1 MENTKIE
8 KKDVVVSI
16 LDIIDSAAFV
26 ALVGKA
32 VVCFMPKS
40 TKVAIN
46 IVLGMAYTA
55 LSSKLAQI
63 AFAAMYDNVH
73 AFNQDIVDSVGGL
86 VDAFK
91 AAKTQKNMA

>member
-16 LDIIDSAAFV
+16 LDIIDGAAFG

-46 IVLGMAYTA
+46 IVLGMAYAA

-63 AFAAMYDNVH
+63 AFDAMYDNVH
-73 AFNQDIVDSVGGL
+73 AFNEDIVDSVVDL
-86 VDAFK
+86 IDAFK
-91 AAKTQKNMA
+91 AARTQKNMA

>member
-8 KKDVVVSI
+8 KKDVVVGI
-16 LDIIDSAAFV
+16 LDIIDGAAFG

-46 IVLGMAYTA
+46 IVLGMAYAA

-63 AFAAMYDNVH
+63 AFDAMSDDIHALNKNV
-73 AFNQDIVDSVGGL
+73 VDSIADL

>member
-1 MENTKIE
+1 MENTKNE
-8 KKDVVVSI
+8 KKDVVVGI
-16 LDIIDSAAFV
+16 LDIIDGAAFG

-46 IVLGMAYTA
+46 LVLGLAYAA

-63 AFAAMYDNVH
+63 AFDAMYDPVH
-73 AFNQDIVDSVGGL
+73 AFNENIVDSIGYL

-91 AAKTQKNMA
+91 AAITKKNMA

>member
-16 LDIIDSAAFV
+16 LDIIDGAAFGD
-26 ALVGKA
+26 LVGKA

>member
-1 MENTKIE
+1 MENTKIK
-8 KKDVVVSI
+8 KKDVVVGI
-16 LDIIDSAAFV
+16 LDIIDGAAFV

-46 IVLGMAYTA
+46 LVLGLAYAA

-63 AFAAMYDNVH
+63 AFDAMYDNVH
-73 AFNQDIVDSVGGL
+73 AFNENIIDSVGDL
-86 VDAFK
+86 IDAFK

>member
-1 MENTKIE
+1 MENIKIE

-16 LDIIDSAAFV
+16 LDIIDGVAFG

-46 IVLGMAYTA
+46 IVLGMAYAA

-63 AFAAMYDNVH
+63 AFDAMSDDVH
-73 AFNQDIVDSVGGL
+73 AFNKDIVDSVGGL

>member
-1 MENTKIE
+1 MENIKNE

-16 LDIIDSAAFV
+16 LDIIDGAAFV

-32 VVCFMPKS
+32 VMCFMPKS

-46 IVLGMAYTA
+46 LVLGLAYGA

-73 AFNQDIVDSVGGL
+73 AFNENFVDSVVDL
-86 VDAFK
+86 IDAFK
-91 AAKTQKNMA
+91 AAITQKNMA

>member
-16 LDIIDSAAFV
+16 LDIIDGAAFG

-40 TKVAIN
+40 TKIAIN
-46 IVLGMAYTA
+46 IVLGMVYAA

-63 AFAAMYDNVH
+63 AVAAMYDNVH
-73 AFNQDIVDSVGGL
+73 AFNEDIVDSVGGL

-91 AAKTQKNMA
+91 AAKTKKNMA

>member
-16 LDIIDSAAFV
+16 LDIIDGAAFG

-46 IVLGMAYTA
+46 IVLGMVYAA
-55 LSSKLAQI
+55 LGSKLAQI
-63 AFAAMYDNVH
+63 AFDAVYDNVH
-73 AFNQDIVDSVGGL
+73 ACNEDIVDSIRDL

>member
-16 LDIIDSAAFV
+16 LDIIDGAAFG

-46 IVLGMAYTA
+46 LVLNLAYTA
-55 LSSKLAQI
+55 LSGILAQI
-63 AFAAMYDNVH
+63 GWVAMYDNVH
-73 AFNQDIVDSVGGL
+73 AFNENIVDSVGGL
-86 VDAFK
+86 IDAFK
-91 AAKTQKNMA
+91 AAKSKKNMA

>member
-1 MENTKIE
+1 MENIKIE

-16 LDIIDSAAFV
+16 LDIIDGVAFG

-46 IVLGMAYTA
+46 IVLGMAYAA

-63 AFAAMYDNVH
+63 AFDAMSDDVH
-73 AFNQDIVDSVGGL
+73 AFNEDIVDSV
-86 VDAFK
+86 VDLINAFK

>member
-16 LDIIDSAAFV
+16 LDIIDSAALG

-32 VVCFMPKS
+32 VVRFMPKS

-46 IVLGMAYTA
+46 LVLTLVYAA
-55 LSSKLAQI
+55 LSTKLTQVASDAI
-63 AFAAMYDNVH
+63 YDGVH
-73 AFNQDIVDSVGGL
+73 ALNENIVDSIGDL

-91 AAKTQKNMA
+91 AARTQKNMA

>member
-16 LDIIDSAAFV
+16 LDIIDYAAFV

-46 IVLGMAYTA
+46 IVLVMAYTA
-55 LSSKLAQI
+55 LSGKLAQI
-63 AFAAMYDNVH
+63 GWDAMYDNVH
-73 AFNQDIVDSVGGL
+73 AFNEDIVNSV
-86 VDAFK
+86 VDPIDAFK

>member
-8 KKDVVVSI
+8 KKDVVIGI
-16 LDIIDSAAFV
+16 LDIIDGAAFGD
-26 ALVGKA
+26 LVGKA

-46 IVLGMAYTA
+46 IVLGMAYAA

-63 AFAAMYDNVH
+63 AFDAMSDDIHALNKNV
-73 AFNQDIVDSVGGL
+73 VDSIADL

>member
-16 LDIIDSAAFV
+16 LDIIDGAALS

-32 VVCFMPKS
+32 VVRFMPKS

-46 IVLGMAYTA
+46 LVLTLVYAA
-55 LSSKLAQI
+55 LSTKLTQVALDAI
-63 AFAAMYDNVH
+63 YDGVH
-73 AFNQDIVDSVGGL
+73 ALNENIVDSIGDL

-91 AAKTQKNMA
+91 AARTQKNMA

>member
-16 LDIIDSAAFV
+16 LDIIDGAAFG

-46 IVLGMAYTA
+46 IVLGMAYAA

-63 AFAAMYDNVH
+63 AFDAMYDNVH
-73 AFNQDIVDSVGGL
+73 AFNEDIVNSVVDL
-86 VDAFK
+86 IDAFK

>member
-8 KKDVVVSI
+8 KKDVVVGI
-16 LDIIDSAAFV
+16 LDFIDGAAFG

-46 IVLGMAYTA
+46 LVLDLAYVA

-63 AFAAMYDNVH
+63 AVDAMYDPVH
-73 AFNQDIVDSVGGL
+73 AFNENIVDSIGDL

-91 AAKTQKNMA
+91 AAITKKNMA

>member
-8 KKDVVVSI
+8 KKDVVIAI
-16 LDIIDSAAFV
+16 LDIIDGAAFG

-46 IVLGMAYTA
+46 IVLGMAYAA

-63 AFAAMYDNVH
+63 AFAAMSDNVH
-73 AFNQDIVDSVGGL
+73 AFNEDIVDSIGGL
-86 VDAFK
+86 IDAFK
-91 AAKTQKNMA
+91 AAKTKKNMA

>member
-8 KKDVVVSI
+8 KKDAVAAI
-16 LDIIDSAAFV
+16 LDIIDGAAFG

-46 IVLGMAYTA
+46 LVLGLAYAA

-63 AFAAMYDNVH
+63 AFDAMYDNVH
-73 AFNQDIVDSVGGL
+73 AFNRNIVDSVGDL
-86 VDAFK
+86 IDAFK
-91 AAKTQKNMA
+91 AAKAQKNMA

>member
-1 MENTKIE
+1 MENIKIE

-16 LDIIDSAAFV
+16 LDIIDGAAFV
-26 ALVGKA
+26 VLVGR
-32 VVCFMPKS
+32 VVGIFMPKS

-63 AFAAMYDNVH
+63 AIDAMYDDVH
-73 AFNQDIVDSVGGL
+73 ALNQDIVDSVVDL
-86 VDAFK
+86 IDAFK
-91 AAKTQKNMA
+91 AAKTKKNMA

>member
-16 LDIIDSAAFV
+16 LDIIDGAAFG

-46 IVLGMAYTA
+46 LVLTLVYAA
-55 LSSKLAQI
+55 LSTKLTQVTLDAI
-63 AFAAMYDNVH
+63 YDGVH
-73 AFNQDIVDSVGGL
+73 ALNENIVDSIGDL

-91 AAKTQKNMA
+91 AARTQKNMA

>member
-1 MENTKIE
+1 MENIKIE

-26 ALVGKA
+26 FLVGR
-32 VVCFMPKS
+32 VVGCFMPKS

-46 IVLGMAYTA
+46 IVLGMVYTA
-55 LSSKLAQI
+55 LGSKLAQI
-63 AFAAMYDNVH
+63 AIDAMHDNVH
-73 AFNQDIVDSVGGL
+73 AFNKDIVDSVGGL

>member
-16 LDIIDSAAFV
+16 LDIIDGAAFV

-46 IVLGMAYTA
+46 IVLGMSYAA

-63 AFAAMYDNVH
+63 GWAAMYDNVH
-73 AFNQDIVDSVGGL
+73 AFNADIVDSIDGL

-91 AAKTQKNMA
+91 AAKTRKNMA

>member
-8 KKDVVVSI
+8 KKDVVVGI
-16 LDIIDSAAFV
+16 LDLIDGAAFG

-46 IVLGMAYTA
+46 LMLGLAYAA

-63 AFAAMYDNVH
+63 AFDAMYDNVH
-73 AFNQDIVDSVGGL
+73 AFNENIVDSVGDLIG
-86 VDAFK
+86 AFK

>member
-1 MENTKIE
+1 MENIKIE

-16 LDIIDSAAFV
+16 LDIIDGAAFG

-32 VVCFMPKS
+32 IVCFMPKS

-46 IVLGMAYTA
+46 IVLDMAYAA

-63 AFAAMYDNVH
+63 AFDAMYDNVH
-73 AFNQDIVDSVGGL
+73 AFNKDIVDSVGGL
-86 VDAFK
+86 IDAFK

>member
-16 LDIIDSAAFV
+16 LDIIDGAALG

-46 IVLGMAYTA
+46 LVLTLVYAA
-55 LSSKLAQI
+55 LGTKLTQVALDAI
-63 AFAAMYDNVH
+63 YDGVH
-73 AFNQDIVDSVGGL
+73 ALNENIVDSIGDL

-91 AAKTQKNMA
+91 AARTQKNMA

>member
-16 LDIIDSAAFV
+16 LDIIDGAAFG

-46 IVLGMAYTA
+46 LVLNLAYVA
-55 LSSKLAQI
+55 LSGKLAQI
-63 AFAAMYDNVH
+63 GWTAIYDYAHDINE
-73 AFNQDIVDSVGGL
+73 DIVDSIGGL
-86 VDAFK
+86 IDAFK
-91 AAKTQKNMA
+91 AAKTKKNMA

>member
-8 KKDVVVSI
+8 KKDIVVGI
-16 LDIIDSAAFV
+16 LDIIDGAAFG

-46 IVLGMAYTA
+46 IVLCMVYAA

-63 AFAAMYDNVH
+63 ACDAMYDNVH
-73 AFNQDIVDSVGGL
+73 AFNENIVDSVGDL
-86 VDAFK
+86 IDAFK
-91 AAKTQKNMA
+91 AAKTKKTMA

>member
-8 KKDVVVSI
+8 KKDVVVGI
-16 LDIIDSAAFV
+16 LDIIDGAAFG
-26 ALVGKA
+26 ALVGKV

-46 IVLGMAYTA
+46 LVLGLAYAA

-63 AFAAMYDNVH
+63 AYDAMYDNVH
-73 AFNQDIVDSVGGL
+73 AFNENIADRIDDL
-86 VDAFK
+86 IDAFK

>member
-16 LDIIDSAAFV
+16 LDIIDGAAFG

-46 IVLGMAYTA
+46 LVLNLAYAA
-55 LSSKLAQI
+55 LSGKLAQI
-63 AFAAMYDNVH
+63 AFDAMYDNVH
-73 AFNQDIVDSVGGL
+73 AFNENIVGSVVDL
-86 VDAFK
+86 IDAFK
-91 AAKTQKNMA
+91 AARTQKNMA

>member
-1 MENTKIE
+1 MENIKIE

-16 LDIIDSAAFV
+16 LDIIDGAAFG

-46 IVLGMAYTA
+46 IVLGMAYAA

-63 AFAAMYDNVH
+63 AFDAMYDNVH
-73 AFNQDIVDSVGGL
+73 AFNADIVDSIDGL

-91 AAKTQKNMA
+91 AAKSKKNMA

>member
-16 LDIIDSAAFV
+16 LDIIDGAAFG

-32 VVCFMPKS
+32 VVCVMPKS

-46 IVLGMAYTA
+46 LVLNLAYVA
-55 LSSKLAQI
+55 LSGKLAQI
-63 AFAAMYDNVH
+63 GWAEMYDYVH
-73 AFNQDIVDSVGGL
+73 DINEDIVDSVGGL
-86 VDAFK
+86 IDAFK
-91 AAKTQKNMA
+91 AAKTKKNMA

>member
-1 MENTKIE
+1 MKNTKIE

-16 LDIIDSAAFV
+16 LDIIDGAAFV
-26 ALVGKA
+26 ALVGRV

-46 IVLGMAYTA
+46 IVLGMAYAA

-63 AFAAMYDNVH
+63 AFDAMYDNVH
-73 AFNQDIVDSVGGL
+73 AFNEDIVDSVGGL
-86 VDAFK
+86 IDAFK
-91 AAKTQKNMA
+91 VAKTKKNMA